1 MINFFMVHGSTPHPR
16 PNKGWATRL
25 GSNLVAD
32 KASPLASFWALSRC
46 LEVISEE
53 LFLNINIPQCRLK
66 NG

>member
-1 MINFFMVHGSTPHPR
+1 MIKHFMVYGSSHRHR

-32 KASPLASFWALSRC
+32 KASSLASFWALSEC

-53 LFLNINIPQCRLK
+53 LFLNINIL
-66 NG
+66 NMN